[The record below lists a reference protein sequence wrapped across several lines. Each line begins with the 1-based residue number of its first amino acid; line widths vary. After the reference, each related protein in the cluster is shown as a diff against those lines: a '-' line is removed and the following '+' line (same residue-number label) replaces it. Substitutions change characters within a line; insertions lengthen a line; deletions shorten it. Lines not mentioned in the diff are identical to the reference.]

1 MKKIKFYSFFSGVL
15 IIAFRDILKLLRDKK
30 RLIGGLIFPLASIAI
45 LGSSLDANLSKTVG
59 FNFLIFV
66 YLGVVTQNMFSSTAS
81 GIAWLIE
88 DRQTDFSQ
96 TFFVSPISRYTIIFG
111 KVLGESV
118 VAYTQIFGLFLI
130 GFISGVDL
138 DFFRFV
144 QILPILFLV
153 CFFGGSFGVLI
164 MANFMDKRSI
174 DQVFP
179 FFIFPQFFLSGV
191 FIPMKDVPEY
201 LIILSRITP
210 LFYAVDF
217 VRGIYYLGKPEYD
230 LVVVY
235 NPLLNL
241 GVMVSMFLVFIS
253 LGTYIFVK
261 SEKER

>member
-1 MKKIKFYSFFSGVL
+1 MKTLNAIL
-15 IIAFRDILKLLRDKK
+15 IIAYRDVLKLVRDK
-30 RLIGGLIFPLASIAI
+30 RRFVGGLIFPVASIAI

-59 FNFLIFV
+59 FNFLVFV
-66 YLGVVTQNMFSSTAS
+66 YLGVITQNMFSSAAS

-88 DRQTDFSQ
+88 DRQNDFAQS
-96 TFFVSPISRYTIIFG
+96 FFVAPISRYVIIFG
-111 KVLGESV
+111 KILGESIV
-118 VAYTQIFGLFLI
+118 SYTQIFGLLAIGYLAGVPIDIYQLLFL
-130 GFISGVDL
+130 
-138 DFFRFV
+138 
-144 QILPILFLV
+144 LPILFLM
-153 CFFGGSFGVLI
+153 CLFGGAFGILI

-191 FIPMKDVPEY
+191 FIPMKDVPDY

-217 VRGIYYLGKPEYD
+217 IRGIYYYGKPEYSA
-230 LVVVY
+230 VVVY
-235 NPLLNL
+235 NPLLNVL
-241 GVMVSMFLVFIS
+241 VMVSMFFIFII

>member
-1 MKKIKFYSFFSGVL
+1 MRFLNAVL
-15 IIAFRDILKLLRDKK
+15 IIAFRDVLKLIRDRR
-30 RLIGGLIFPLASIAI
+30 RLIGSLIFPVASIAI

-59 FNFLIFV
+59 FNFLVFV
-66 YLGVVTQNMFSSTAS
+66 YLGVITQNMFSSTAS

-88 DRQTDFSQ
+88 DRQNDFAQS
-96 TFFVSPISRYTIIFG
+96 FFVAPISRYVIIFG
-111 KVLGESV
+111 KILGESLV
-118 VAYTQIFGLFLI
+118 SYIQIFGLLAI
-130 GFISGVDL
+130 GYLAGVPIDVYKL
-138 DFFRFV
+138 LTL
-144 QILPILFLV
+144 LPILFLM
-153 CFFGGSFGVLI
+153 CLFGGSFGVLI

-217 VRGIYYLGKPEYD
+217 IRGLYYFGKPEYSA
-230 LVVVY
+230 VVVY
-235 NPLLNL
+235 NPILNL
-241 GVMVSMFLVFIS
+241 LIISVMFFSFIF

>member
-1 MKKIKFYSFFSGVL
+1 MKTLNAVL
-15 IIAFRDILKLLRDKK
+15 IIAYRDILKLVRDRR
-30 RLIGGLIFPLASIAI
+30 RLIGGLIFPIASIAI

-59 FNFLIFV
+59 FNFLVFV
-66 YLGVVTQNMFSSTAS
+66 YLGVITQNMFSSAAS

-88 DRQTDFSQ
+88 DRQNDFAQS
-96 TFFVSPISRYTIIFG
+96 FFVAPISRYVIIFG
-111 KVLGESV
+111 KILGESIV
-118 VAYTQIFGLFLI
+118 SYTQIFGLLAI
-130 GFISGVDL
+130 GYLAGVPIDL
-138 DFFRFV
+138 Y
-144 QILPILFLV
+144 QLLALLPILFLI
-153 CFFGGSFGVLI
+153 CLFGGAFGILI

-201 LIILSRITP
+201 LIVLSRITP

-217 VRGIYYLGKPEYD
+217 IRGIYYFGKPEYSS
-230 LVVVY
+230 VVVY
-235 NPLLNL
+235 NPILNA
-241 GVMVSMFLVFIS
+241 VVIIAMFIVFIV

>member
-1 MKKIKFYSFFSGVL
+1 MKTLNAVL
-15 IIAFRDILKLLRDKK
+15 IIAYRDILKLVRDRR
-30 RLIGGLIFPLASIAI
+30 RLIGGLIFPIASIAI

-59 FNFLIFV
+59 FNFLVFV
-66 YLGVVTQNMFSSTAS
+66 YLGVITQNMFSSAAS

-88 DRQTDFSQ
+88 DRQNDFAQS
-96 TFFVSPISRYTIIFG
+96 FFVAPISRYVIIFG
-111 KVLGESV
+111 KILGESIV
-118 VAYTQIFGLFLI
+118 SYTQIFGLLAI
-130 GFISGVDL
+130 GYLAGVPIDL
-138 DFFRFV
+138 Y
-144 QILPILFLV
+144 QLLALLPILFLI
-153 CFFGGSFGVLI
+153 CLFGGAFGILI

-201 LIILSRITP
+201 LIVLSRITP

-217 VRGIYYLGKPEYD
+217 IRGIYYFGKPEYSS
-230 LVVVY
+230 VVVY
-235 NPLLNL
+235 NPILNAAIIIA
-241 GVMVSMFLVFIS
+241 MFVVFIV

>member
-1 MKKIKFYSFFSGVL
+1 MRFVNSIL
-15 IIAFRDILKLLRDKK
+15 IIALRDVLKLLRDKR
-30 RLIGGLIFPLASIAI
+30 RLVGGLIFPIASIAI

-59 FNFLIFV
+59 FNFLVFV
-66 YLGVVTQNMFSSTAS
+66 YLGVITQNMFSSSAS

-88 DRQTDFSQ
+88 DRQNDFAQS
-96 TFFVSPISRYTIIFG
+96 FFVAPISRYTIVFG
-111 KVLGESV
+111 KILGESIV
-118 VAYTQIFGLFLI
+118 SYTQILGLLLI
-130 GFISGVDL
+130 GYLAGVPIEIWQL
-138 DFFRFV
+138 LTL
-144 QILPILFLV
+144 LPILFLI
-153 CFFGGSFGVLI
+153 CLFGGAFGILI

-191 FIPMKDVPEY
+191 FIPMKDVPDY

-217 VRGIYYLGKPEYD
+217 IRGIYYYGKPEYS

-235 NPLLNL
+235 SPLLNAA
-241 GVMVSMFLVFIS
+241 VMVSMFLIFIF

>member
-1 MKKIKFYSFFSGVL
+1 MKTLNAIL
-15 IIAFRDILKLLRDKK
+15 IIAYRDVLKLVRD
-30 RLIGGLIFPLASIAI
+30 RRRFIGGLIFPVASIAI

-59 FNFLIFV
+59 FNFLVFV
-66 YLGVVTQNMFSSTAS
+66 YLGVITQNMFSSAAS

-88 DRQTDFSQ
+88 DRQNDFAQS
-96 TFFVSPISRYTIIFG
+96 FFVAPISRYVIIFG
-111 KVLGESV
+111 KILGESIV
-118 VAYTQIFGLFLI
+118 SYTQIFGLLAI
-130 GFISGVDL
+130 GYLAGVPIDIFQL
-138 DFFRFV
+138 V
-144 QILPILFLV
+144 ALLPILFLM
-153 CFFGGSFGVLI
+153 CLFGGAFGILI

-217 VRGIYYLGKPEYD
+217 IRGIYYLGKPEYSA
-230 LVVVY
+230 VVVY
-235 NPLLNL
+235 NPLLNAV
-241 GVMVSMFLVFIS
+241 VMILMFLIFII

>member
-1 MKKIKFYSFFSGVL
+1 MKTLNAIL
-15 IIAFRDILKLLRDKK
+15 IIAYRDVLKLVRD
-30 RLIGGLIFPLASIAI
+30 RRRFIGGLIFPVASIAI

-59 FNFLIFV
+59 FNFLVFV
-66 YLGVVTQNMFSSTAS
+66 YLGVITQNMFSSAAS

-88 DRQTDFSQ
+88 DRQNDFAQS
-96 TFFVSPISRYTIIFG
+96 FFVAPISRYVIIFG
-111 KVLGESV
+111 KILGESIV
-118 VAYTQIFGLFLI
+118 SYTQIFGLLAIGYLAGVPIDIFQLI
-130 GFISGVDL
+130 AL
-138 DFFRFV
+138 
-144 QILPILFLV
+144 LPILFLM
-153 CFFGGSFGVLI
+153 CLFGGAFGILI

-217 VRGIYYLGKPEYD
+217 IRGIYYLGKPEYSA
-230 LVVVY
+230 VVVY
-235 NPLLNL
+235 NPLLNAV
-241 GVMVSMFLVFIS
+241 VMILMFLIFII

>member
-1 MKKIKFYSFFSGVL
+1 MKTLNAVL
-15 IIAFRDILKLLRDKK
+15 IIAYRDILKLVRDRR
-30 RLIGGLIFPLASIAI
+30 RLIGGLIFPIASIAI
-45 LGSSLDANLSKTVG
+45 LGFSLDANLSKTVG
-59 FNFLIFV
+59 FNFLVFV
-66 YLGVVTQNMFSSTAS
+66 YLGVITQNMFSSAAS

-88 DRQTDFSQ
+88 DRQNDFAQS
-96 TFFVSPISRYTIIFG
+96 FFVAPISRYVIIFG
-111 KVLGESV
+111 KILGESV
-118 VAYTQIFGLFLI
+118 VSYTQIFGLLVI
-130 GFISGVDL
+130 GYLAGVPIDIYQL
-138 DFFRFV
+138 LAL
-144 QILPILFLV
+144 LPILFLM
-153 CFFGGSFGVLI
+153 CLFGGAFGILI

-217 VRGIYYLGKPEYD
+217 IRGIYYFGKPEYSA
-230 LVVVY
+230 VVVY
-235 NPLLNL
+235 NPLINA
-241 GVMVSMFLVFIS
+241 GVIISMFVVFIV

>member
-1 MKKIKFYSFFSGVL
+1 MKTLNAIL
-15 IIAFRDILKLLRDKK
+15 IIAYRDILKLVRDK
-30 RLIGGLIFPLASIAI
+30 RRFVGGLIFPVASIAI

-59 FNFLIFV
+59 FNFLVFV
-66 YLGVVTQNMFSSTAS
+66 YLGVITQNMFSSAAS

-88 DRQTDFSQ
+88 DRQNDFAQS
-96 TFFVSPISRYTIIFG
+96 FFVAPISRYVIIFG
-111 KVLGESV
+111 KILGESIV
-118 VAYTQIFGLFLI
+118 SYTQIFGLLAI
-130 GFISGVDL
+130 GYLAGVPIDIFQL
-138 DFFRFV
+138 LTL
-144 QILPILFLV
+144 LPILFLI
-153 CFFGGSFGVLI
+153 CLFGGAFGILI

-217 VRGIYYLGKPEYD
+217 IRGIYYLGKPEYSS
-230 LVVVY
+230 VVVY
-235 NPLLNL
+235 NPLLNAL
-241 GVMVSMFLVFIS
+241 IMILMFLVFIV

>member
-1 MKKIKFYSFFSGVL
+1 MKTLNAIL
-15 IIAFRDILKLLRDKK
+15 IIAYRDVLKLVRDK
-30 RLIGGLIFPLASIAI
+30 RRFVGGLIFPVASIAI

-59 FNFLIFV
+59 FNFLVFV
-66 YLGVVTQNMFSSTAS
+66 YLGVITQNMFSSAAS

-88 DRQTDFSQ
+88 DRQNDFAQS
-96 TFFVSPISRYTIIFG
+96 FFVAPISRYVIIFG
-111 KVLGESV
+111 KILGESIV
-118 VAYTQIFGLFLI
+118 SYTQIFGLLAI
-130 GFISGVDL
+130 GYLAGVPIDIYQL
-138 DFFRFV
+138 LAL
-144 QILPILFLV
+144 LPILFLM
-153 CFFGGSFGVLI
+153 CLFGGAFGILI

-191 FIPMKDVPEY
+191 FIPMKDVPDY

-217 VRGIYYLGKPEYD
+217 IRGIYYYGKPEYSA
-230 LVVVY
+230 VVVY
-235 NPLLNL
+235 NPLLNVL
-241 GVMVSMFLVFIS
+241 VMVSMFFVFII

>member
-1 MKKIKFYSFFSGVL
+1 MRTLNAIF
-15 IIAFRDILKLLRDKK
+15 IIAYRDVLKLVRD
-30 RLIGGLIFPLASIAI
+30 RRRFIGGLIFPVASIAI

-59 FNFLIFV
+59 FNFLVFV
-66 YLGVVTQNMFSSTAS
+66 YLGVITQNMFSSAAS

-88 DRQTDFSQ
+88 DRQNDFAQS
-96 TFFVSPISRYTIIFG
+96 FFVAPISRYVIIFG
-111 KVLGESV
+111 KILGESIV
-118 VAYTQIFGLFLI
+118 SYTQIFGLLAIGYLAGVPIDIFQLI
-130 GFISGVDL
+130 AL
-138 DFFRFV
+138 
-144 QILPILFLV
+144 LPILFLM
-153 CFFGGSFGVLI
+153 CLFGGAFGILI

-217 VRGIYYLGKPEYD
+217 IRGIYYLGKPEYSA
-230 LVVVY
+230 VVVY
-235 NPLLNL
+235 NPLLNAI
-241 GVMVSMFLVFIS
+241 VMILMFLIFII

>member
-1 MKKIKFYSFFSGVL
+1 MKTLNAIL
-15 IIAFRDILKLLRDKK
+15 IIAYRDVLKLVRD
-30 RLIGGLIFPLASIAI
+30 RRRFIGGLIFPVASIAI

-59 FNFLIFV
+59 FNFLVFV
-66 YLGVVTQNMFSSTAS
+66 YLGVITQNMFSSAAS

-88 DRQTDFSQ
+88 DRQNDFAQS
-96 TFFVSPISRYTIIFG
+96 FFVAPISRYVIIFG
-111 KVLGESV
+111 KILGESIV
-118 VAYTQIFGLFLI
+118 SYTQIFGLLAI
-130 GFISGVDL
+130 GYLAGVPIDIFQL
-138 DFFRFV
+138 V
-144 QILPILFLV
+144 ALLPILFLM
-153 CFFGGSFGVLI
+153 CLFGGAFGILI

-217 VRGIYYLGKPEYD
+217 IRGIYYLGKPEYSA
-230 LVVVY
+230 VVVY
-235 NPLLNL
+235 NPLLNAV
-241 GVMVSMFLVFIS
+241 VMVLMFLIFII

>member
-1 MKKIKFYSFFSGVL
+1 MSKIKLSNFFYGIL
-15 IIAFRDILKLLRDKK
+15 IIAYRDVLKLVRDRK
-30 RLIGGLIFPLASIAI
+30 RLIGGLIFPFASIAI

-66 YLGVVTQNMFSSTAS
+66 YLGVITQNMFSSTAS

-88 DRQTDFSQ
+88 DRQNDFSQ
-96 TFFVSPISRYTIIFG
+96 TFFVAPISRYTIIFG
-111 KVLGESV
+111 KVLGESI
-118 VAYTQIFGLFLI
+118 VAYTQIFGLALI
-130 GFISGVDL
+130 GFIAGVEL
-138 DFFRFV
+138 DFLRFF
-144 QILPILFLV
+144 QILPILFLI
-153 CFFGGSFGVLI
+153 CFFGGAFGVLI

-201 LIILSRITP
+201 LIVLSRITP

-217 VRGIYYLGKPEYD
+217 VRGLYYFGKPEYD

-235 NPLLNL
+235 NPFLNL
-241 GVMVSMFLVFIS
+241 GVMILMFFAFIGI
-253 LGTYIFVK
+253 GTYIFVK

>member
-1 MKKIKFYSFFSGVL
+1 MKTLNAIL
-15 IIAFRDILKLLRDKK
+15 IIAYRDVLKLVRDK
-30 RLIGGLIFPLASIAI
+30 RRFVGGLIFPVASIAI

-59 FNFLIFV
+59 FNFLVFV
-66 YLGVVTQNMFSSTAS
+66 YLGVITQNMFSSAAS

-88 DRQTDFSQ
+88 DRQNDFAQS
-96 TFFVSPISRYTIIFG
+96 FFVAPISRYVIIFG
-111 KVLGESV
+111 KILGESIV
-118 VAYTQIFGLFLI
+118 SYTQIFGLLAI
-130 GFISGVDL
+130 GYLAGVPIDIYQL
-138 DFFRFV
+138 LAL
-144 QILPILFLV
+144 LPILFLM
-153 CFFGGSFGVLI
+153 CLFGGAFGILI

-217 VRGIYYLGKPEYD
+217 IRGIYYYGKPEYSA
-230 LVVVY
+230 VVVY
-235 NPLLNL
+235 NPLLNVL
-241 GVMVSMFLVFIS
+241 VMVLMFFIFII

>member
-1 MKKIKFYSFFSGVL
+1 MKILNAIL
-15 IIAFRDILKLLRDKK
+15 IIAYRDVLKLVRD
-30 RLIGGLIFPLASIAI
+30 RRRFIGGLIFPVASIAI

-59 FNFLIFV
+59 FNFLVFV
-66 YLGVVTQNMFSSTAS
+66 YLGVITQNMFSSAAS

-88 DRQTDFSQ
+88 DRQNDFAQS
-96 TFFVSPISRYTIIFG
+96 FFVAPISRYVIIFG
-111 KVLGESV
+111 KILGESIV
-118 VAYTQIFGLFLI
+118 SYTQIFGLLAI
-130 GFISGVDL
+130 GYLAGVPIDIFQL
-138 DFFRFV
+138 V
-144 QILPILFLV
+144 ALLPILFLM
-153 CFFGGSFGVLI
+153 CLFGGAFGILI

-217 VRGIYYLGKPEYD
+217 IRGIYYLGKPEYSA
-230 LVVVY
+230 VVVY
-235 NPLLNL
+235 NPLLNAV
-241 GVMVSMFLVFIS
+241 VMILMFLIFII